1 MAATNRLGCY
11 SDPADHY
18 SHRVRLV
25 LAEKGVSVEVIDVEA
40 GQCPVKLA
48 EVNPYASVP
57 TLVDRDLALYEPS
70 VILSIWK
77 SATRIPA
84 VAGLPSGAC
93 QYAAAGA
100 PHPA

>member
-18 SHRVRLV
+18 CHRVRLV
-25 LAEKGVSVEVIDVEA
+25 LAEKGVSVDIVDVDA

-57 TLVDRDLALYEPS
+57 TLVDRDLALYEPG
-70 VILSIWK
+70 VILEYLEE
-77 SATRIPA
+77 R
-84 VAGLPSGAC
+84 
-93 QYAAAGA
+93 Y
-100 PHPA
+100 PHP

>member
-25 LAEKGVSVEVIDVEA
+25 LAEKGVSVDILDVEA

-70 VILSIWK
+70 VILEYLEE
-77 SATRIPA
+77 R
-84 VAGLPSGAC
+84 
-93 QYAAAGA
+93 Y
-100 PHPA
+100 PHPPLLPI